1 MYLLIFSFNKYVIRI
16 KISQERLLFLSYLIL
31 INFQTKMPGPPSK
44 RYRRSPTPKSES
56 DIEDDYTPYVS
67 VK

>member
-1 MYLLIFSFNKYVIRI
+1 MFLLIFSHNKYVIRI
-16 KISQERLLFLSYLIL
+16 KISQETLLLLSFLIL
-31 INFQTKMPGPPSK
+31 INFQNKMPGPPSK